1 MVNKWSNGKHLS
13 QAPAWDVT
21 HWDAQSIMG
30 ILTARQ
36 TIEDFMH
43 HAISTDLGRSSPSV
57 HSCHSWPGI
66 LEEYVLKMM
75 DE

>member
-1 MVNKWSNGKHLS
+1 
-13 QAPAWDVT
+13 
-21 HWDAQSIMG
+21 MG

-66 LEEYVLKMM
+66 LECFGNDGRMIREYQGVIMRLEGVRLNMSGYV
-75 DE
+75 